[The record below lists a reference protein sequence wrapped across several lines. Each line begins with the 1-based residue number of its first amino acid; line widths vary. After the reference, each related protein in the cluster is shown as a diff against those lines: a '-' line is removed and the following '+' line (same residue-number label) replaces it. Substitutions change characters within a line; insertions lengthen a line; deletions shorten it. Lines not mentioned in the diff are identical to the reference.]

1 MTGSVYLFAYGHLQ
15 SPEVQV
21 SSFGRALQGAKD
33 SMTGFRKHMIEI
45 TDPDLL
51 AGGGKRFCPNLL
63 PSDDPSDEVDGMRYA
78 ITDEELV
85 AVDIYEACG
94 YRREERTLKSGHA
107 AWVYFRL

>member
-1 MTGSVYLFAYGHLQ
+1 MTVPVYLFAYGHLQ

-21 SSFGRALQGAKD
+21 SSFGRALDGAQD
-33 SMTGFRKHMIEI
+33 SMAGFRKHIVEI

-51 AGGGKRFCPNLL
+51 AGGGKRFCPTLL
-63 PSDDPSDEVDGMRYA
+63 PSDDPSDEVAGMRYA

-94 YRREERTLKSGHA
+94 YRREERTLKSGLA

>member
-1 MTGSVYLFAYGHLQ
+1 MTVPVYLFAYGHLQ

-21 SSFGRALQGAKD
+21 SSFGRALDGAHD
-33 SMTGFRKHMIEI
+33 SMAGFRKHIVEI

-51 AGGGKRFCPNLL
+51 AGGGKRFCPTLL
-63 PSDDPSDEVDGMRYA
+63 PSDDPSDEVAGMRYA